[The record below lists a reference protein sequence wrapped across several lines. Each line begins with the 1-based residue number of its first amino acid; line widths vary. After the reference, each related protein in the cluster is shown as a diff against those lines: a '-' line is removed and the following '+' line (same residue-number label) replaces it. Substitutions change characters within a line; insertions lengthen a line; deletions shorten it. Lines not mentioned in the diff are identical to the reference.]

1 MQRPAAG
8 ALDLEFGVVTHA
20 GQQLLALPASVVFQ
34 HLHWS
39 PCASPNK
46 KNRLGGVWGIVI
58 YRLALLKSLCPAAAL
73 RRKSHIVVP
82 FYLPPERLERGNFGV
97 GRVWPEFNTSSTAV
111 AQLTRINGAKQRFIG
126 GASENGIEGTLSRF
140 CGGLAVLAIAL
151 MTAMKQFISPQHTDS
166 TVRPA

>member
-1 MQRPAAG
+1 M
-8 ALDLEFGVVTHA
+8 EFGVVTHA

-97 GRVWPEFNTSSTAV
+97 GRVWPEFNTSSTTV

>member
-1 MQRPAAG
+1 MCIGLLVLRPI
-8 ALDLEFGVVTHA
+8 
-20 GQQLLALPASVVFQ
+20 
-34 HLHWS
+34 
-39 PCASPNK
+39 K

>member
-1 MQRPAAG
+1 M
-8 ALDLEFGVVTHA
+8 EFGVVTHA

>member
-46 KNRLGGVWGIVI
+46 KPRLGGVWEIAI
-58 YRLALLKSLCPAAAL
+58 YRLALFKSPYPAAAL

-82 FYLPPERLERGNFGV
+82 FYLPPERLERGSFGV
-97 GRVWPEFNTSSTAV
+97 GRVWPEFNMSSTTA
-111 AQLTRINGAKQRFIG
+111 APLTWINGTCIG
-126 GASENGIEGTLSRF
+126 LQSKT
-140 CGGLAVLAIAL
+140 CGLALIATISSRWLGLCATQL
-151 MTAMKQFISPQHTDS
+151 MVFATSVGF
-166 TVRPA
+166 

>member
-1 MQRPAAG
+1 M
-8 ALDLEFGVVTHA
+8 E
-20 GQQLLALPASVVFQ
+20 
-34 HLHWS
+34 
-39 PCASPNK
+39 
-46 KNRLGGVWGIVI
+46 GIAI
-58 YRLALLKSLCPAAAL
+58 YRLALLESPYPAAAL

-82 FYLPPERLERGNFGV
+82 FYPPPERLERGSFGV